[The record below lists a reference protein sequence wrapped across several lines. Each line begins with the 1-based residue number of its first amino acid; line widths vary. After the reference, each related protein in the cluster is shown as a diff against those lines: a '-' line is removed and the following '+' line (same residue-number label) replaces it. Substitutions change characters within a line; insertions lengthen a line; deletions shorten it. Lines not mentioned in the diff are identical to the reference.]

1 MFEILPPDNML
12 DLQRLRRPG
21 RGIRTSDGRMYGG
34 SSNIWGR
41 DMAITAID
49 LIDIDP
55 KISEEAIITLSELQ
69 GTDFNLHNGEKPGRI
84 HTEHRDIYD
93 KNTLGIF
100 GKIGLSL
107 ASKIL
112 WRNNWRSY
120 TNYFSSDTTPLFI
133 KLVYEYSLKHPEILD
148 QEITRKNQ
156 HKDTIRF
163 CVIKAAEY
171 IAHSANDEGL
181 IKIKENTLAGNQ
193 FRYWRD
199 SPSSYRDENS
209 RLPNILDEMVILDIQ
224 ALCAEAL
231 NLAAKI
237 ATHTEPE
244 KAAEWKNISK
254 KIKKVT
260 ISNFWMIDQNYF
272 AYAMDKSKRGH
283 MKLLRTIQS
292 NAAWLLNTDFFDD
305 IEPDDK
311 QKYLT
316 GIISRLFSDEFLTD
330 AGIRCRSK
338 KYMHDQKYQ
347 DYHGAWVSW
356 PVESFM
362 FARGLR
368 RQGFIKLAEQ
378 IEARIINVIDICGV
392 NYEFF
397 VADEN
402 GHILLNPKRLLHFGY
417 RPVALEILPECT
429 IAWTVTAS
437 LIIKKQLQEKQN
449 LQQQDE
455 DQNSWKW
462 QLENDILNKIRN
474 YSNYL
479 TSDELDHYIKS
490 EPNLYIDRVR
500 GFWQSA
506 KSITKDV
513 GPKIIKSIINRK

>member
-1 MFEILPPDNML
+1 MIEITPPDNMF
-12 DLQRLRRPG
+12 DLNRLRRPG

-34 SSNIWGR
+34 NSNIWGR

-49 LIDIDP
+49 LIEIDP
-55 KISEEAIITLSELQ
+55 KISVEAIITLSELQ
-69 GTDFNLHNGEKPGRI
+69 GTNYNLRNGEKPGRI
-84 HTEHRDIYD
+84 HTEHRDIFD
-93 KNTLGIF
+93 KSSMDF
-100 GKIGLSL
+100 FWRIGLSL
-107 ASKIL
+107 ASKFL
-112 WRNNWRSY
+112 WHNDWRVY

-133 KLVYEYSLKHPEILD
+133 KLVYEYSLKYPEILD
-148 QEITRKNQ
+148 FEIIRKNGV
-156 HKDTIRF
+156 KDTVRN
-163 CVIKAAEY
+163 CLIKASDY
-171 IAHSANDEGL
+171 IASTVDGEGL
-181 IKIKENTLAGNQ
+181 IKIKENTLSGNQ

-209 RLPNILDEMVILDIQ
+209 RLPNILDDMAILDIQ

-231 NLAAKI
+231 CLASKIVKSDNPDLAEKWDKISAKI
-237 ATHTEPE
+237 KSATV
-244 KAAEWKNISK
+244 K
-254 KIKKVT
+254 
-260 ISNFWMIDQNYF
+260 NFWMEDRNYF

-283 MKLLRTIQS
+283 MKILRTIQS
-292 NAAWLLNTDFFDD
+292 NPAWLLNTDFFDD
-305 IEPDDK
+305 MKLNEK

-316 GIISRLFSDEFLTD
+316 GIINRLFSDEFLTD

-368 RQGFIKLAEQ
+368 RQGFVNLAKQ
-378 IEARIINVIDICGV
+378 IEARITNAIDICGV

-402 GHILLNPKRLLHFGY
+402 GHILLNPNRLMHFGF
-417 RPVALEILPECT
+417 RPVALEMLPEHT

-437 LIIKKQLQEKQN
+437 LIIKKQLLNRTKN
-449 LQQQDE
+449 NHKNDSKP
-455 DQNSWKW
+455 SWQR
-462 QLENDILNKIRN
+462 QLEDEILNKIRIF
-474 YSNYL
+474 SGYL
-479 TSDELDHYIKS
+479 TSDEIDYYITS

-506 KSITKDV
+506 KSITKEF
-513 GPKIIKSIINRK
+513 GPKIIKSLIKGR